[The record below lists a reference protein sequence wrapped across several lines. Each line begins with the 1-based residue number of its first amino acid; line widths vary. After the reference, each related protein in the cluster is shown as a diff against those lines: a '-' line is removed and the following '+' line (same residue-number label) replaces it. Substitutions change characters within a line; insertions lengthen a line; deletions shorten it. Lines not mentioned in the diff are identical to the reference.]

1 MSRGV
6 VRQRINFPR
15 INFPRPVTCAGCG
28 KVAYTDPSG
37 RRFYLYRYRPFR
49 GAPLVCSRE
58 CDIRARPALE
68 LERTGGGS

>member
-1 MSRGV
+1 MSADV
-6 VRQRINFPR
+6 VRRRAFVKEGI
-15 INFPRPVTCAGCG
+15 ICVGCG
-28 KVAYTDPSG
+28 KSARIKGDG
-37 RRFYLYRYRPFR
+37 RRYLYMYRPFR